1 MDRHTRVIQ
10 YTPISFGAVVKNTL
24 KLRLTDSYFFY
35 QTYADQC
42 FGKIGNYKTTYAV
55 LSEEIC

>member
-10 YTPISFGAVVKNTL
+10 YTPISFGAGVKNTL
-24 KLRLTDSYFFY
+24 KLRLNDSYFFY
-35 QTYADQC
+35 QTYAYQC